1 MNFFERRRYAKLVRH
16 LLREARHAKNMRGDV
31 ADPEF
36 LLQLGVAE
44 ATLAEAWVT
53 RDAEQ
58 IEQAGEELS
67 DSILK
72 VSPTRSFPRIRENV
86 EILAVALAV
95 AMGCRTYFVQP
106 FKIPTGS
113 MQPTLYGITVQP
125 QASRTFMDTAP
136 LNIIQLALFGERYIE
151 VKASLS
157 GQVDTRYSVDE
168 ESMVFYVKPVS
179 VRGEHGDDIQAPA
192 IPHKIRRGLTLY
204 FSPGDYVS
212 EGQVM
217 ASGRLKIGDHI
228 FVDKIRYNF
237 TRPKRGQIIVFSTDA
252 IQYPRIRP
260 DSFYIKRLAALPGE
274 AVSIDPPYLVINGQ
288 RVEEPYPF
296 HRLLTDK
303 DEGYIGYTLP
313 HKQPDAQAF
322 IGSSG
327 DKKVLGPRSY
337 LPLGDNT
344 AFSLDG
350 RYFGPVDRDSLVGPA
365 FMVYWPFTKRWGPVQ

>member
-16 LLREARHAKNMRGDV
+16 LLRESRHARNMKGDV
-31 ADPEF
+31 ADLE
-36 LLQLGVAE
+36 LLRQLGVAE
-44 ATLAEAWVT
+44 TNLGAAWAT
-53 RDAEQ
+53 RDREQ
-58 IEQAGEELS
+58 IEQAGEEIS
-67 DSILK
+67 TCILK
-72 VSPTRSFPRIRENV
+72 VSPPRPFPRIRENV

-95 AMGCRTYFVQP
+95 AMGCRTYFIQP

-113 MQPTLYGITVQP
+113 MQPTLYGITVQA
-125 QASRTFMDTAP
+125 QASRTFMDMVP
-136 LNIIQLALFGERYIE
+136 LNIIQLALFGEKYIE

-168 ESMVFYVKPVS
+168 ESMIFYVGGV
-179 VRGEHGDDIQAPA
+179 A
-192 IPHKIRRGLTLY
+192 HKIRRGLTLY
-204 FSPGDYVS
+204 FSPGDYLAK
-212 EGQVM
+212 GQVM

-260 DSFYIKRLAALPGE
+260 NSFYIKRLAALPGE
-274 AVSIDPPYLVINGQ
+274 EVSIDPPYLVINGQ
-288 RVEEPYPF
+288 RIEEPFPF

-303 DEGYIGYTLP
+303 EDGYIGYTLP
-313 HKQPDAQAF
+313 HKQPDAQVF
-322 IGSSG
+322 IGSSS
-327 DKKVLGPRSY
+327 DRKVLDSGRY
-337 LPLGDNT
+337 LPLGDNS

-350 RYFGPVDRDSLVGPA
+350 RYFGPIERESLVGPA

>member
-16 LLREARHAKNMRGDV
+16 LLREAKHARHMRGDV
-31 ADPEF
+31 ADPE
-36 LLQLGVAE
+36 LLKQLGVAE
-44 ATLAEAWVT
+44 ANLRSAWAG
-53 RDAEQ
+53 RIADQ
-58 IEQAGEELS
+58 IEQAGEEISTSIMKLS
-67 DSILK
+67 
-72 VSPTRSFPRIRENV
+72 PPRPFPRIRENV

-125 QASRTFMDTAP
+125 QAARSIMDMAP
-136 LNIIQLALFGERYIE
+136 LNLIQLALFGERYIE

-168 ESMVFYVKPVS
+168 ESITFYVAGV
-179 VRGEHGDDIQAPA
+179 
-192 IPHKIRRGLTLY
+192 PHKIRRGLTLF
-204 FSPGDYVS
+204 FSPGDFLAK
-212 EGQVM
+212 GQVM

-260 DSFYIKRLAALPGE
+260 NSFYIKRLAALPGE
-274 AVSIDPPYLVINGQ
+274 EVSIDPPYLVINGK
-288 RVEEPYPF
+288 RIEEPYPF

-303 DEGYIGYTLP
+303 EAGYIGYTLP
-313 HKQPDAQAF
+313 HKQADSDVF
-322 IGSSG
+322 IGGSSN
-327 DKKVLGPRSY
+327 KKVLGPTSY
-337 LPLGDNT
+337 LPLGDNS

-350 RYFGPVDRDSLVGPA
+350 RYFGPVDRESLVGPA
-365 FMVYWPFTKRWGPVQ
+365 FMVYWPFTKRWGRVQ

>member
-16 LLREARHAKNMRGDV
+16 LLREARHARNMRGDV
-31 ADPEF
+31 ADSG
-36 LLQLGVAE
+36 LLRQLSVAEANLGVAW
-44 ATLAEAWVT
+44 ATRNA
-53 RDAEQ
+53 DQ
-58 IEQAGEELS
+58 IEQAGEEIS
-67 DSILK
+67 TCILK
-72 VSPTRSFPRIRENV
+72 VSPPRPFPRIRENV

-125 QASRTFMDTAP
+125 QASRTFMDMVP
-136 LNIIQLALFGERYIE
+136 LNIIQLGLFGEKYIE

-168 ESMVFYVKPVS
+168 ESMIFYVGGV
-179 VRGEHGDDIQAPA
+179 
-192 IPHKIRRGLTLY
+192 PHKIRRGLTLF
-204 FSPGDYVS
+204 FSPGDYLAK
-212 EGQVM
+212 GQVM

-237 TRPKRGQIIVFSTDA
+237 TRPKRGNIIVFSTDA

-260 DSFYIKRLAALPGE
+260 NSFYIKRLAALPGE
-274 AVSIDPPYLVINGQ
+274 EVSIDPPYLLING
-288 RVEEPYPF
+288 RRIEEPYPF

-303 DEGYIGYTLP
+303 EDGYIGYTLP
-313 HKQPDAQAF
+313 QKQVDTAAF
-322 IGSSG
+322 IETSA
-327 DKKVLGPRSY
+327 DRKLLGPGRY
-337 LPLGDNT
+337 LPLGDNS

-350 RYFGPVDRDSLVGPA
+350 RYFGPIDRESLVGPA

>member
-16 LLREARHAKNMRGDV
+16 LLREAKHARNMRGDV
-31 ADPEF
+31 AAVD
-36 LLQLGVAE
+36 LLRQLSVSE
-44 ATLAEAWVT
+44 ANLCAAWAR

-58 IEQAGEELS
+58 IERAGEEIS
-67 DSILK
+67 NCILK
-72 VSPTRSFPRIRENV
+72 VSPPRSFPRIRENV

-125 QASRTFMDTAP
+125 QAERSFMDMAP
-136 LNIIQLALFGERYIE
+136 LNIIQLGLFGEKYIE

-168 ESMVFYVKPVS
+168 ESVIFYVAGV
-179 VRGEHGDDIQAPA
+179 
-192 IPHKIRRGLTLY
+192 PHKIRRGLTLF
-204 FSPGDYVS
+204 FSPGDYVAK
-212 EGQVM
+212 GQIM

-237 TRPKRGQIIVFSTDA
+237 THPKRGQIIVFSTDA
-252 IQYPRIRP
+252 IQYPQVRP
-260 DSFYIKRLAALPGE
+260 NSFYIKRLAALPGE
-274 AVSIDPPYLVINGQ
+274 EVSIDPPYLLING
-288 RVEEPYPF
+288 RRIEEPYPF

-303 DEGYIGYTLP
+303 EDGYIGYTLP
-313 HKQPDAQAF
+313 HKQPGTQVF
-322 IGSSG
+322 IGNSS
-327 DKKVLGPRSY
+327 DRKLLGSRSY
-337 LPLGDNT
+337 LPFGDNS

-350 RYFGPVDRDSLVGPA
+350 RYFGPVDRESLVGPT
-365 FMVYWPFTKRWGPVQ
+365 FMVYWPFTRRWGRVQ

>member
-16 LLREARHAKNMRGDV
+16 LLREAKHARNMRGDI
-31 ADPEF
+31 ADSD
-36 LLQLGVAE
+36 LLRQLAVAE
-44 ATLAEAWVT
+44 ANLCAAWAT
-53 RDAEQ
+53 RDVDQ
-58 IEQAGEELS
+58 IEQAGEEIS
-67 DSILK
+67 ACILN
-72 VSPTRSFPRIRENV
+72 VSPPRPFPRIRENV

-125 QASRTFMDTAP
+125 QASRTFMDMIP
-136 LNIIQLALFGERYIE
+136 LNMIQLGLFGEKYIE

-168 ESMVFYVKPVS
+168 ESMIFYVAGV
-179 VRGEHGDDIQAPA
+179 
-192 IPHKIRRGLTLY
+192 PHKIRRGLTLF
-204 FSPGDYVS
+204 FSPGDYLAK
-212 EGQVM
+212 GQVM

-237 TRPKRGQIIVFSTDA
+237 TRPKRGNIIVFSTDA

-260 DSFYIKRLAALPGE
+260 NSFYIKRLAALPGE
-274 AVSIDPPYLVINGQ
+274 EVSIDPPYLLINGQ
-288 RVEEPYPF
+288 RIDEPYPF
-296 HRLLTDK
+296 RRMLTDK
-303 DEGYIGYTLP
+303 ENGYIGYTLP
-313 HKQPDAQAF
+313 QKQVDASVF
-322 IGSSG
+322 IGNTS
-327 DKKVLGPRSY
+327 DRKLLGPGSY
-337 LPLGDNT
+337 LPLGDNS

-350 RYFGPVDRDSLVGPA
+350 RYFGPIGRESLVGPA